1 MTNIRSECCE
11 ETGCVAEQVVQLR
24 SASDAELGASEGPS
38 GQRAGQQLPDQ
49 ASSAGWSEPCSWNL
63 SQEPGSPGPQNQNH
77 SHMLECPH

>member
-1 MTNIRSECCE
+1 MTNIRAECCE

-24 SASDAELGASEGPS
+24 SASDAELGELEGPS

-49 ASSAGWSEPCSWNL
+49 ASSAGWSEPCSWKL

-77 SHMLECPH
+77 SIMLKCPH